1 MCSLPLIILSS
12 VYAEC
17 EYECSNRFSLTFS
30 ATSSID
36 VTLTEVAQTHPK
48 PPNSPTMTGQYR
60 GHFVMTTKRS
70 HTPVISASD
79 PESDCENTL
88 AAPLKPITQVS
99 PLSNTNGYFTPAV
112 SYVIRPTFLR
122 PPSRTTTSLDN
133 VDMWESDSESDHSQ
147 GFDKINSAAIVPSM
161 TIDFSDLR
169 RSRSPVVAHKRNRL
183 ESVNADRKDSPT
195 AALRERITAA
205 MIREPRPRP
214 HSRGPRKVRTPVPK
228 PQRCCFIPIRHEKRR
243 ETLESAAVNGH
254 IDKKASPGSTIANP
268 RKTTIVSTAQV
279 SGNESSQVFAR
290 SKLVKHS
297 RDFVTSNAPP
307 TRLSSDRSP
316 TKVTFNEYVTVT
328 DGKMNTLDLL
338 HSSSNTAQIFKKRF
352 LCDEADPQRHTV
364 GNSESHAVAE
374 FPT

>member
-1 MCSLPLIILSS
+1 MLYYMCRLCVCNFKHVRLHM
-12 VYAEC
+12 
-17 EYECSNRFSLTFS
+17 FS
-30 ATSSID
+30 AASTID
-36 VTLTEVAQTHPK
+36 VTLTHVEPTPQL
-48 PPNSPTMTGQYR
+48 PPTSPAVTGHYR
-60 GHFVMTTKRS
+60 GNFVMTTKRS

-79 PESDCENTL
+79 PESDCKNTL
-88 AAPLKPITQVS
+88 TAPLKPTPQVSPLS

-112 SYVIRPTFLR
+112 GYVTRPTFLR

-147 GFDKINSAAIVPSM
+147 GFDKINSAAIVPSL

-183 ESVNADRKDSPT
+183 ESVNVDRKDSPT
-195 AALRERITAA
+195 AALRERIMAA
-205 MIREPRPRP
+205 MIRDPRPRP
-214 HSRGPRKVRTPVPK
+214 HSRGLRKNRTSVPK

-243 ETLESAAVNGH
+243 ETIESSAVKGH
-254 IDKKASPGSTIANP
+254 IDKKASPGSTIASP
-268 RKTTIVSTAQV
+268 RKADIVSTANV
-279 SGNESSQVFAR
+279 TDDESSRVFAR

-297 RDFVTSNAPP
+297 RDFVTSDAPP
-307 TRLSSDRSP
+307 TRLSSERSP
-316 TKVTFNEYVTVT
+316 IKVTFNEYVTVT

-338 HSSSNTAQIFKKRF
+338 HSSSNSAQNFKKRF
-352 LCDEADPQRHTV
+352 LFPEVDPQRHTA

>member
-1 MCSLPLIILSS
+1 MCMQFQACFSS
-12 VYAEC
+12 Y
-17 EYECSNRFSLTFS
+17 FS
-30 ATSSID
+30 AASGID
-36 VTLTEVAQTHPK
+36 AALADVAPTHPK
-48 PPNSPTMTGQYR
+48 PPISPTTTGHYR
-60 GHFVMTTKRS
+60 GHFVVTTKRS

-88 AAPLKPITQVS
+88 TAPLKPTTHVS

-112 SYVIRPTFLR
+112 GYVTRPTFLR

-147 GFDKINSAAIVPSM
+147 GFDKVNSAAIVPSL
-161 TIDFSDLR
+161 TIDFTDLR

-183 ESVNADRKDSPT
+183 ESVNVDRKDSPT
-195 AALRERITAA
+195 AALRERIMAA

-214 HSRGPRKVRTPVPK
+214 HSRGPRKNRTPVPK

-243 ETLESAAVNGH
+243 ETIESSAVKGH
-254 IDKKASPGSTIANP
+254 IDKKASPGSTIASP
-268 RKTTIVSTAQV
+268 RKIDIISTTNV
-279 SGNESSQVFAR
+279 NDDESSRVFAR

-297 RDFVTSNAPP
+297 RDFVTSAAP
-307 TRLSSDRSP
+307 TRLPSDRSP

-338 HSSSNTAQIFKKRF
+338 HSSSNTSEMFKKRF
-352 LCDEADPQRHTV
+352 LFPEADPQRHTA